1 MNALGRAHTCIE
13 RDIVCP
19 MNALGCAHTYT
30 DVVCLMNVLG
40 WLCVRAHTDIVS
52 VDSGCIVQKNPL
64 LYGSTQFTDTK
75 T

>member
-1 MNALGRAHTCIE
+1 MNALGRARTHIE

-40 WLCVRAHTDIVS
+40 CACAHTDIVS